1 MERISSFIRGDKV
14 LWGLVVLMCI
24 LSFMPI
30 YSAASNLEHVVNN
43 GTTIQHLVKHSVM
56 VIIGLLILSSIPRVP
71 YKWFGS
77 LSLILLTAAI
87 ILLLI
92 TSLQGNTIAGAN
104 ASRWLRI
111 PFIGVSFQTS
121 VFASICLL
129 IYVAKYLY
137 SNRDQEIDFKESIKW
152 LWMPVILVVFPVF
165 LSNFSTAFLIMFSV
179 YLLLIVG
186 DYPWRHLAKMTGG
199 ILILTVFLIAL
210 MKVLPEGM
218 MPNRLDTWESRVT
231 SFMDSENTESYQVE
245 KAKIAIATGGITGLG
260 PGKSVQKNFL
270 PQSSSDF
277 IFAIIIEEYG
287 LVGGFLVIVFY
298 LIMLQRFLIIAR
310 KAPDLFGSLLVVAL
324 GLPIIIQAFLN
335 MAVATNLV
343 PVTGQTLPFVSGG
356 GTSMWMT
363 CVAVGIILSVSAS
376 EKKELVQE
384 EGVEDMLKLEDEL
397 KEGVHVG

>member
-1 MERISSFIRGDKV
+1 MEKISSFIRGDKV

-56 VIIGLLILSSIPRVP
+56 VIIGLLIMSSIPRIP

-77 LSLILLTAAI
+77 LSLILLTTAI

-104 ASRWLRI
+104 ASRWLKI

-137 SNRDQEIDFKESIKW
+137 SNRGQKIDFKESVKW
-152 LWMPVILVVFPVF
+152 LWVPVILVVLPVF

-179 YLLLIVG
+179 YLLLIIG
-186 DYPWRHLAKMTGG
+186 DYPWRYLAKITGV
-199 ILILTVFLIAL
+199 ILVLIVFLIAL

-218 MPNRLDTWESRVT
+218 LPNRLDTWESRVT

-287 LVGGFLVIVFY
+287 LVGGFLVIIFY

-324 GLPIIIQAFLN
+324 GLPIVIQAFLN

-376 EKKELVQE
+376 ESLELVQDE
-384 EGVEDMLKLEDEL
+384 ESDDVLGLEEEL
-397 KEGVHVG
+397 KEVVDVG

>member
-218 MPNRLDTWESRVT
+218 MPNRLDTWESRVS

>member
-1 MERISSFIRGDKV
+1 MEKISSFVRGDKV

-210 MKVLPEGM
+210 MKILPEGM

-384 EGVEDMLKLEDEL
+384 EGLEDMLSLEDEL

>member
-1 MERISSFIRGDKV
+1 MEKISSFVRGDKV

-210 MKVLPEGM
+210 MKILPEGM

-376 EKKELVQE
+376 EKKELIHE
-384 EGVEDMLKLEDEL
+384 EGAEDLVSLEEEL
-397 KEGVHVG
+397 NEEVHVG

>member
-1 MERISSFIRGDKV
+1 MERISSFVRGDKV

-137 SNRDQEIDFKESIKW
+137 SNRDKEIDFKESIKW

-210 MKVLPEGM
+210 MKILPEGM

-384 EGVEDMLKLEDEL
+384 EGLEDIVSLEDEL

>member
-1 MERISSFIRGDKV
+1 MERISSFVRGDKV

>member
-1 MERISSFIRGDKV
+1 MERISSFVRGDKV

-56 VIIGLLILSSIPRVP
+56 VIIGLLILSSIPRIP

-165 LSNFSTAFLIMFSV
+165 LSNFSTAFLIIFSV

-376 EKKELVQE
+376 EKKELIHE
-384 EGVEDMLKLEDEL
+384 EGAEDLVSLEEEL
-397 KEGVHVG
+397 NEEVHVG

>member
-199 ILILTVFLIAL
+199 ILIITVFLIAL

-218 MPNRLDTWESRVT
+218 MPNRLDTWESRVS

>member
-1 MERISSFIRGDKV
+1 MERISSFVRGDKV

-376 EKKELVQE
+376 EKEEFVQE
-384 EGVEDMLKLEDEL
+384 EGVEDMLSLEDEL

>member
-1 MERISSFIRGDKV
+1 
-14 LWGLVVLMCI
+14 LVVLMCI

-376 EKKELVQE
+376 EKKELIHE
-384 EGVEDMLKLEDEL
+384 EGAEDLVSLEEEL
-397 KEGVHVG
+397 NEEVHVG

>member
-1 MERISSFIRGDKV
+1 MGKISSYIRGDKV

-56 VIIGLLILSSIPRVP
+56 VIIGLLILSSIPRIP

-77 LSLILLTAAI
+77 LSLIFLTISI
-87 ILLLI
+87 ILILI
-92 TSLQGNTIAGAN
+92 TSLQGKTIAGAN
-104 ASRWLRI
+104 ASRWLEI
-111 PFIGVSFQTS
+111 PIVGISFQTS
-121 VFASICLL
+121 VLASISLL

-137 SNRDQEIDFKESIKW
+137 SNRENKIDFKDSLKW
-152 LWMPVILVVFPVF
+152 LWLPVVLIVFPVF
-165 LSNFSTAFLIMFSV
+165 LANFSTAFLIMVSV
-179 YLLLIVG
+179 YLVLIIG
-186 DYPWRHLAKMTGG
+186 DYPLGHLMKMTGG
-199 ILILTVFLIAL
+199 IFLLVLLLVAL
-210 MKVLPEGM
+210 MKVLPDGVL
-218 MPNRLDTWESRVT
+218 PNRLDTWESRVT
-231 SFMDSENTESYQVE
+231 SFFDSENSESYQVE
-245 KAKIAIATGGITGLG
+245 KAKIAIATGGVTGLG

-287 LVGGFLVIVFY
+287 LVGGCLVIVFY

-376 EKKELVQE
+376 EKKVVVDE
-384 EGVEDMLKLEDEL
+384 EVSDDLLSLEDQL
-397 KEGVHVG
+397 KEGVHAG

>member
-1 MERISSFIRGDKV
+1 MERISSFVRGDKV

-210 MKVLPEGM
+210 MKILPEGM

-384 EGVEDMLKLEDEL
+384 ESEEDIVSLEDEL

>member
-1 MERISSFIRGDKV
+1 MERISSFVRGDKV

-218 MPNRLDTWESRVT
+218 MPNRLDTWESRVS